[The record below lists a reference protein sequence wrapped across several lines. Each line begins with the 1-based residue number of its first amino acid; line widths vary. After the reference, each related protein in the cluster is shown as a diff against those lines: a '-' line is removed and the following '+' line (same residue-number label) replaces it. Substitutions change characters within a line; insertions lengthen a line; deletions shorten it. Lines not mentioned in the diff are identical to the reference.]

1 MKDLF
6 DEDFLNR
13 LEHLRLVSRKMRTGK
28 NVGERRS
35 PLKGQSVEFADFRSY
50 SRGDDFRYIDW
61 NSYARTE
68 KLFIKLFMEEQ
79 DMLLTIFID
88 ISKSMSWGE
97 PSKKRLALQLAAAF
111 SYLAL
116 AAYDR
121 VAIAACSDQLAAYQA
136 PLRGKSGI
144 EQAWSFLSRL
154 SFAGNTDLNQ
164 ALREYGRYSHSPGVS
179 LIISDLLSPNGFQ
192 AGAKYL
198 QYLKQEV
205 VVLQLLAPE
214 EIKPGLHGD
223 WKLVDSESGESREIS
238 VTPKLLQA
246 YQKRLEDF
254 TGNNREFCL
263 RRGMGF
269 LQVSSAAPLEE
280 LLLQL
285 LPRAGILA

>member
-6 DEDFLNR
+6 DEDFLKC
-13 LEHLRLVSRKMRTGK
+13 LEHLRLVSRKMRAG
-28 NVGERRS
+28 NNIGERRS

-88 ISKSMSWGE
+88 TSRSMSWGT
-97 PSKKRLALQLAAAF
+97 PSKKQLALQLGAAF

-121 VAIAACSDQLAAYQA
+121 VAIAACSEQLAAYQA

-144 EQAWSFLSRL
+144 EQAWSFLAQL
-154 SFAGNTDLNQ
+154 PFGGNTNLNH
-164 ALREYGRYSHSPGVS
+164 ALREYGRYSHGPGVA
-179 LIISDLLSPNGFQ
+179 LIISDLLSPHGFQ

-214 EIKPGLHGD
+214 EIKPSLHGD

-238 VTPKLLQA
+238 VTPKLLRA
-246 YQKRLEDF
+246 YQKRLDDF
-254 TGNNREFCL
+254 TRTNREFCL
-263 RRGMGF
+263 RRGMGYM
-269 LQVSSAAPLEE
+269 QISSAVPVEE